1 MKYWLVSALPKVILS
16 PTQKDQRRQRSLC
29 FFLGWEV
36 KQIAQ
41 VANHLSC
48 LAEYNSVHLIEDIW
62 ERASRIPW
70 TQNHK
75 HTRMKTKIFWYP
87 CKVTLLRAKFG
98 LNVNHLVNSLMSFL
112 AQTDCIHHI
121 IFYPFDTVSVFQAS
135 EYGLCWVWVSFL
147 SLISCMTSYSF
158 I

>member
-1 MKYWLVSALPKVILS
+1 MKYWLVSALPEVILS

-62 ERASRIPW
+62 EMASRIPW

-98 LNVNHLVNSLMSFL
+98 LNVNHLVNSLMSFFSTNRL
-112 AQTDCIHHI
+112 HSSHYLLSFWHSFCFSGIR
-121 IFYPFDTVSVFQAS
+121 
-135 EYGLCWVWVSFL
+135 VWFVL
-147 SLISCMTSYSF
+147 SLSIISITH
-158 I
+158 

>member
-1 MKYWLVSALPKVILS
+1 MKYQLVSALPKVILS
-16 PTQKDQRRQRSLC
+16 STQKDQRRQHFLC

-48 LAEYNSVHLIEDIW
+48 LGGYNSIHLIEDIW
-62 ERASRIPW
+62 EMASRIQQ

-75 HTRMKTKIFWYP
+75 HIRKKTKIFQYQ

-98 LNVNHLVNSLMSFL
+98 VNVNHLVNSLMSFFSTNGL
-112 AQTDCIHHI
+112 HSSHYLLPFWHI
-121 IFYPFDTVSVFQAS
+121 FCFSGIR
-135 EYGLCWVWVSFL
+135 VWFVL
-147 SLISCMTSYSF
+147 SLSIISTTH
-158 I
+158 